1 LVTGY
6 AGALALLGL
15 AVAAVSLLY
24 LVSLSASLARDPL
37 RAAPWSGGEL
47 PGEHPLSRFHARY
60 YAMTVVFLAFDL
72 EMLFMY
78 PWAVVV
84 ADMGG
89 AAVLE
94 MFGFL
99 AVLVFGVLYA
109 WREGAFRWS

>member
-1 LVTGY
+1 MTSYV
-6 AGALALLGL
+6 GALTLLAL
-15 AVAAVSLLY
+15 AVAVVSLLY
-24 LVSLSASLARDPL
+24 AGSRSTSLDLDPL
-37 RAAPWSGGEL
+37 RVAPWSGGEL
-47 PGEHPLSRFHARY
+47 PGEHPLSRYHARY

-84 ADMGG
+84 ADMGS

-99 AVLVFGVLYA
+99 AVLVVGVLYA

>member
-1 LVTGY
+1 MTGY
-6 AGALALLGL
+6 LGALLVLVL
-15 AVAAVSLLY
+15 AVAAVSLIY
-24 LVSLSASLARDPL
+24 VVSWSTSLTRDPL
-37 RAAPWSGGEL
+37 RAAPWFGGEL
-47 PGEHPLSRFHARY
+47 PGEHPLSRYHARY

-84 ADMGG
+84 ADMGS
-89 AAVLE
+89 AAVWE

>member
-1 LVTGY
+1 MTGY
-6 AGALALLGL
+6 VGALTSLGIAVL
-15 AVAAVSLLY
+15 AVCLLYAVSRSTS
-24 LVSLSASLARDPL
+24 VHQDPL
-37 RAAPWSGGEL
+37 RAAPWSGGDL
-47 PGEHPLSRFHARY
+47 PGEHPLSRYHARY

-84 ADMGG
+84 ADMGA
-89 AAVLE
+89 AAVWE